1 MVVAVLQA
9 ALALFPLGLRFVF
22 YPFLN
27 LKGNHA
33 LEDMDPSSASSW
45 GGWGGECFSQV
56 LKCFLWGERYW
67 GGVDVPYSLISVQ
80 LEKHVGITFPSVS

>member
-45 GGWGGECFSQV
+45 GGLG
-56 LKCFLWGERYW
+56 
-67 GGVDVPYSLISVQ
+67 GGVLFPGFEVLSVGRTI
-80 LEKHVGITFPSVS
+80 LGRS